1 MLSKYLIIALV
12 LSLLGAAGLAWALKK
27 SYERNGAL
35 EAAAEINIAQVA
47 KAKEAIEKLK
57 EEREVLQTN
66 VLQLGHANSV
76 LEQDKARA
84 IERYN
89 KWRSTLDNRTLA
101 KPKVT
106 ERAARMDIRRRQCE
120 LWKQTGG
127 VGKCPI

>member
-12 LSLLGAAGLAWALKK
+12 IVGLGAAGLAWLLKA

-47 KAKEAIEKLK
+47 KAVATIEKLK
-57 EEREVLQTN
+57 EQREVLQTN
-66 VLQLGHANSV
+66 ILQLGHDNSQ
-76 LEQDKARA
+76 LEQDKERA
-84 IERYN
+84 VERYN

-120 LWKQTGG
+120 LWKSTGG

>member
-1 MLSKYLIIALV
+1 MLTKYLAIALGVAV
-12 LSLLGAAGLAWALKK
+12 LAALALGWLLKQ

-35 EAAAEINIAQVA
+35 EAAAEINIAEVA
-47 KAKEAIEKLK
+47 KAKETIDKLK
-57 EEREVLQTN
+57 EEREELQTN
-66 VLQLGHANSV
+66 VLALGDANSR
-76 LEQDKARA
+76 LLQEKAQA
-84 IERYN
+84 VERYN

-120 LWKQTGG
+120 LWKRTGG